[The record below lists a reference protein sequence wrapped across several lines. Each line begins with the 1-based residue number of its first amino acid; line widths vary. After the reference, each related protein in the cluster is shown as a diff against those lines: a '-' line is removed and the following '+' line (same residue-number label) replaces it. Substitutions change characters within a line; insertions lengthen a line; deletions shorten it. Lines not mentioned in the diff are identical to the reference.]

1 MSTARKKLSNRTQR
15 RIALNIAK
23 QQSLSL
29 RSEDVNEPNNKS
41 LKRARTSS
49 EFERLLDQDNSTT
62 HEISLDCV
70 PSSRDSEASEIS
82 LLTSNSEASEI
93 SLLSSDSEASEI
105 SLLSSDS
112 EASEISLLSSDSEA
126 SEISLLSGDS
136 EASGT
141 LLSPSDS
148 ESSKTLLPHSDS
160 EASDRETLL
169 IHNSDLDER
178 NSKCSEGTSTD
189 SGEFLLDNYSS
200 DSGTLFPELDL
211 QSDLYDAASRS
222 TISRP
227 TQERS
232 KSLYTESVVTEHQ
245 FNVVVAS
252 FAQRH
257 NLTYECQTDM
267 LRLMSAILPQPNCAM
282 STAKTLTRKFVHYEE
297 QCIVHQCCGVCMCLL
312 PKGVKCPR
320 SECALQNAPDALF
333 VEVSL
338 EKQLQE
344 RFKGKP

>member
-1 MSTARKKLSNRTQR
+1 MLPHS
-15 RIALNIAK
+15 
-23 QQSLSL
+23 
-29 RSEDVNEPNNKS
+29 
-41 LKRARTSS
+41 
-49 EFERLLDQDNSTT
+49 
-62 HEISLDCV
+62 
-70 PSSRDSEASEIS
+70 DSEAIET
-82 LLTSNSEASEI
+82 LP
-93 SLLSSDSEASEI
+93 LSSDSEAS
-105 SLLSSDS
+105 DQ
-112 EASEISLLSSDSEA
+112 
-126 SEISLLSGDS
+126 
-136 EASGT
+136 
-141 LLSPSDS
+141 
-148 ESSKTLLPHSDS
+148 
-160 EASDRETLL
+160 ETLL